1 MKLPLVVSIAD
12 EAEIAEKKFPLNQ
25 AFRHDCAMKETKP
38 DSTETDASSADAL
51 SRLLAAA
58 GKQKGKPPVE
68 TWNPPYCGEIGMRI
82 ASDGTWFYQGSPIG
96 RQALVKLFSSI
107 LRKDPTGHV
116 LVTPVERVG
125 IEVDDA
131 PFLAVE
137 MVVDGEGDARRLS
150 FRTNVDDIVEVG
162 QDHPFRFERDAKG
175 GVKPYLRVR
184 GDLWALVTRPLMY
197 DLVEMGEEREV
208 DGKTV
213 FGVAGGGM
221 FHLIDADGLNARS
234 ENAGS

>member
-1 MKLPLVVSIAD
+1 
-12 EAEIAEKKFPLNQ
+12 
-25 AFRHDCAMKETKP
+25 MKETN
-38 DSTETDASSADAL
+38 TESPSQDPSGADAL

-68 TWNPPYCGEIGMRI
+68 KWNPPYCGEIGMRI

-96 RQALVKLFSSI
+96 RHALVKLFASI
-107 LRKDPTGHV
+107 LRKDSTGHV

-125 IEVDDA
+125 IEVEDA

-137 MVVDGEGDARRLS
+137 MVAEGEGDARRIS
-150 FRTNVDDIVEVG
+150 FRTNVDDLVEVG
-162 QDHPFRFERDAKG
+162 PEHPLRFERDAQG

-197 DLVEMGEEREV
+197 DLIEMGEEREV
-208 DGKTV
+208 SGKPV
-213 FGVAGGGM
+213 YGIGAGGL
-221 FHLIDADGLNARS
+221 FHVIDADGLQVEDRNA
-234 ENAGS
+234 AG

>member
-1 MKLPLVVSIAD
+1 
-12 EAEIAEKKFPLNQ
+12 
-25 AFRHDCAMKETKP
+25 MKETKP
-38 DSTETDASSADAL
+38 ESTGPIPSGADAL

-68 TWNPPYCGEIGMRI
+68 KWNPPYCGEIGMRI

-96 RQALVKLFSSI
+96 RHALVKLFSSI
-107 LRKDPTGHV
+107 LRKDPDGHV

-125 IEVDDA
+125 IEVEDA

-137 MVVDGEGDARRLS
+137 MVVEGEGEGDARRLS

-162 QDHPFRFERDAKG
+162 PEHPFRFERDSNG
-175 GVKPYLRVR
+175 GVKPYLKVR

-197 DLVEMGEEREV
+197 DLVEMGEERDV
-208 DGKTV
+208 DGETV
-213 FGVAGGGM
+213 FGIGAGGT
-221 FHLIDADGLNARS
+221 FHLIDADGLSARAD
-234 ENAGS
+234 NAGG

>member
-1 MKLPLVVSIAD
+1 
-12 EAEIAEKKFPLNQ
+12 
-25 AFRHDCAMKETKP
+25 MKETKSESQGHENLQDP
-38 DSTETDASSADAL
+38 SGADAL

-68 TWNPPYCGEIGMRI
+68 KWNPPYCGEIGMRI

-96 RQALVKLFSSI
+96 RHALVKLFSSI
-107 LRKDPTGHV
+107 LRKDADGHV

-137 MVVDGEGDARRLS
+137 MVAEGEGDARRLS

-162 QDHPFRFERDAKG
+162 PDHPLRFERDEHG

-197 DLVEMGEEREV
+197 DLIEMGEERV
-208 DGKTV
+208 VSGKSAY
-213 FGVAGGGM
+213 GIGAGGI
-221 FHLIDADGLNARS
+221 FHVIDADGLGSAHS
-234 ENAGS
+234 GSQDAGG